1 MYKFVMF
8 AGLGLASLVGLY
20 GVGKV
25 PAASVEQA
33 RAKYREG
40 GSVWIHNGKQWYRG
54 TVKQVGYIGMPRK
67 ATYLVSY
74 AGHDWDEW
82 VFDDRLRAEVPRPVG
97 PNAPRGPAPATIRSG
112 K

>member
-74 AGHDWDEW
+74 AG
-82 VFDDRLRAEVPRPVG
+82 LRAEVPRPVG